1 MPFELQLI
9 LLAVVLPAVSL
20 LAVVPA
26 LRWLGH
32 RGFEPLAGWLLGF
45 TWLVAIWLQQSLR
58 IGQWWGAEEF
68 WHTLCFGLAPLAIL
82 APAIGPALLHRPSA
96 AAAKPWGGPPSDTGG
111 SGFGAPMLL
120 GGGLALCLLLLAW
133 ISTPWGAGWEDWHP
147 WLGLFLIGMT
157 ASGWLTFWSVERVWA
172 AGGWRWA
179 PLLAA
184 IPLAAGTILAA
195 TAFGELAEWLLA
207 VLVASG
213 LMLTLTVWL
222 GWQHH
227 SHLWAWLPPVIVA
240 SFAPWIARLYQF
252 QSIPVSV
259 LALSSLGPLIVSLLD
274 TAAVRRSWGGWAR
287 MMMAAGIA
295 SLFVA
300 VILWQV
306 VQATASHDE
315 W

>member
-1 MPFELQLI
+1 
-9 LLAVVLPAVSL
+9 
-20 LAVVPA
+20 
-26 LRWLGH
+26 
-32 RGFEPLAGWLLGF
+32 
-45 TWLVAIWLQQSLR
+45 
-58 IGQWWGAEEF
+58 
-68 WHTLCFGLAPLAIL
+68 
-82 APAIGPALLHRPSA
+82 
-96 AAAKPWGGPPSDTGG
+96 
-111 SGFGAPMLL
+111 
-120 GGGLALCLLLLAW
+120 
-133 ISTPWGAGWEDWHP
+133 
-147 WLGLFLIGMT
+147 
-157 ASGWLTFWSVERVWA
+157 
-172 AGGWRWA
+172 
-179 PLLAA
+179 
-184 IPLAAGTILAA
+184 
-195 TAFGELAEWLLA
+195 
-207 VLVASG
+207 
-213 LMLTLTVWL
+213 MLTLTVWL